1 MMLADKIS
9 TSVNAR
15 RWHTGLKRA
24 CRRLPLTLG
33 LSLAMGMSCAVYAQE
48 KITLTLN
55 DADIRDLILW
65 AQDVT
70 DKNIIIHPNVKGKV
84 SVLAGDAMNR
94 EDAFQVFL
102 SVLQVH
108 GFAAIPN
115 GNTLKIIPDVL
126 AKQSSVPVL
135 QNQQA
140 GTEDVVIRIVKIKNV
155 SATKLIN
162 LLRPL
167 VPQVGHL
174 AANPSTNAIII
185 ADRANNIDKVLSIV
199 ERIDQVGVVDIELI
213 PLKYA
218 SAKSV
223 VELTNKLLPKNQ
235 GKGPESQ
242 SVTLA
247 VDDRSNSVLLT
258 GDPSSRQQIRNLI
271 KRLDQPLS
279 GEGNTQVVYLNY
291 ANAKDMAPILES
303 ISGSVQ
309 KSEKDNA
316 NAKVEVN
323 IQADESLNALVITAP
338 PALLNTMKGVI
349 AKLDVRRAQVL
360 VEALIVE
367 IGTDLGDS
375 LGIEWR
381 SNSDNDLVGGFSS
394 FPSGVTPFGPG
405 TDDSGFELGSGLSL
419 GYFRGGELRAI
430 VNALATNTDTNILST
445 PTIMTLDNEEAEI
458 LVGENV
464 PFITGSQS
472 RDGQS
477 DPFQTIERQ
486 DIGISLKV
494 TPRINNDDS
503 VTLTIEQKVETVA
516 AKGEASDITTQKREI
531 QTRVLVGNDDTL
543 VLGGLIRDEVS
554 ETEVKVPLLGDIPL
568 LGRLFKSDSSTTVKR
583 NLMVFIHPKIIR
595 DQARGVD
602 ISRDHYNRMRDSQA
616 QFRDKV
622 ESFFVPRDI
631 RQLPPFQPAAEDTK
645 VEQTGSS
652 EAL

>member
-1 MMLADKIS
+1 
-9 TSVNAR
+9 
-15 RWHTGLKRA
+15 
-24 CRRLPLTLG
+24 
-33 LSLAMGMSCAVYAQE
+33 MGMSGAVYAQE

-279 GEGNTQVVYLNY
+279 GEGNTQVIYLNY

-303 ISGSVQ
+303 ISGSVL

-394 FPSGVTPFGPG
+394 FPSGVTPFSVNTSTTANDGTVTPG
-405 TDDSGFELGSGLSL
+405 TGFELGSGLSL

-554 ETEVKVPLLGDIPL
+554 ESESKVPLLGDIPL
-568 LGRLFKSDSSTTVKR
+568 VGRLFKSNSSTTVKR

-595 DQARGVD
+595 DQARGID
-602 ISRDHYNRMRDSQA
+602 ISRDHYNRMRDSQ
-616 QFRDKV
+616 QEFRDKV

-631 RQLPPFQPAAEDTK
+631 RQLPPFQPTAEGGK